1 MSLTNDLE
9 HQLQPIA
16 SLLIQAGADLTLCDS
31 NGYSAC
37 SLIFQSQKGL
47 VFLSNFV
54 LSYVDIFTLQHM
66 EGVDLWVLAALARA
80 SPSFQQ
86 CLQAQLSEFRTPAEL
101 STSRLR
107 AVPPAIGLDVP
118 SQVAEVKNAKS
129 EVRQSF
135 LRLLCA
141 KGTLAMIKPFLDCGL
156 NLDECGPSGDRTY
169 IRVAAK
175 SGSVDVVAAL
185 AEAGASLDTYSPWM
199 SESETIPA
207 SSAVDD
213 LIERW
218 YSIRLGRPEYTGN
231 PEAECWILKDL
242 LRNPTFNASDSIF
255 FALGRDEDPF
265 TYRCLLEAEC
275 GRRDGMP
282 PSTRARKAL
291 GSEVIW
297 AIRLNSPIAA
307 LLVEH
312 GLGVECEDRLG
323 FSALLHALDRGKG
336 RIDFTEMLI
345 RAGADLMKRTA
356 SGFTPLEFAKK
367 NLNAQ
372 HPRYPRRDG
381 IIGDRELRAVS
392 LQEDREAYD
401 RLKKAIRER
410 HPSTQSEWSNGKITP
425 AIHILDVQD

>member
-1 MSLTNDLE
+1 MSLTNNLE
-9 HQLQPIA
+9 HKLQPIA
-16 SLLIQAGADLTLCDS
+16 SLLISAGSDLTLCDS

-37 SLIFQSQKGL
+37 SLIFQSQNGL
-47 VFLSNFV
+47 PFLSNFV
-54 LSYVDIFTLQHM
+54 LLYVDIFTLQHM

-80 SPSFQQ
+80 FPSFQQ
-86 CLQAQLSEFRTPAEL
+86 CLQAQLSEFHTPAEL
-101 STSRLR
+101 SASRVR
-107 AVPPAIGLDVP
+107 AVAPAIELDIP
-118 SQVAEVKNAKS
+118 SQVAEVKNARS

-141 KGTLAMIKPFLDCGL
+141 KGTLAMIRPFLDCGF
-156 NLDECGPSGDRTY
+156 NLDECCPSGDRTY
-169 IRVAAK
+169 IRAAAK

-185 AEAGASLDTYSPWM
+185 AEAGASLHTYSPWM
-199 SESETIPA
+199 SESETLPA

-213 LIERW
+213 LLERW
-218 YSIRLGRPEYTGN
+218 HSIGFGRPEYTGD
-231 PEAECWILKDL
+231 PEAERWILKDL

-255 FALGRDEDPF
+255 FALGRHEDPF
-265 TYRCLLEAEC
+265 IYRCLLEAEC

-282 PSTRARKAL
+282 SDTRARKAL

-297 AIRLNSPIAA
+297 AIRSNSPIAS

-312 GLGVECEDRLG
+312 GLGVEFEDRLG

-345 RAGADLMKRTA
+345 RAGADLTKRTA

-381 IIGDRELRAVS
+381 IIKDWGLRAVT

-401 RLKKAIRER
+401 RLKEAIRER
-410 HPSTQSEWSNGKITP
+410 HPSTQAGWSNGKVFPT
-425 AIHILDVQD
+425 IHAFSVQD